1 METFRNYD
9 PNTIDSIPSHSLVLM
24 DLIFDKC
31 LSDSS
36 KMLSEACI
44 IKKYY
49 GWDMWLGHISK
60 ISCMFFLTIFIV
72 DECPLTQFFS
82 HRILSYNF
90 VQRRNNNTLNAI
102 NAELQQLAPQRQML
116 PNATY

>member
-36 KMLSEACI
+36 KMLSGSWI
-44 IKKYY
+44 IKKCR
-49 GWDMWLGHISK
+49 GCDMSLDHISD
-60 ISCMFFLTIFIV
+60 IGCYVFL
-72 DECPLTQFFS
+72 
-82 HRILSYNF
+82 
-90 VQRRNNNTLNAI
+90 I
-102 NAELQQLAPQRQML
+102 NI
-116 PNATY
+116 YC

>member
-36 KMLSEACI
+36 KMLSGACI

-49 GWDMWLGHISK
+49 GWDM
-60 ISCMFFLTIFIV
+60 
-72 DECPLTQFFS
+72 
-82 HRILSYNF
+82 
-90 VQRRNNNTLNAI
+90 
-102 NAELQQLAPQRQML
+102 
-116 PNATY
+116 